1 MTIEEK
7 VVHIQ
12 EVAMTEARSEGN
24 QILETHQKALDS
36 LYVKHT
42 TEARKQMTT
51 KINAETVRARQ
62 QLNQTTAK
70 AQVELKRALGK
81 RQIFLKDKLFVE
93 VRTLLQDYMQT
104 DAYCALLRTH
114 ITNAAKFANKE
125 PLTIYLN
132 PSDVARKAELEV
144 AIGLKLT
151 ISREDFIGGI
161 RATIPSRNILIDH
174 SFLGM
179 LDTQYDHFQFLGGAN
194 ID

>member
-7 VVHIQ
+7 IVHIQ
-12 EVAMTEARSEGN
+12 EAAMTEARNEGN
-24 QILETHQKALDS
+24 QILNTHQKALDS
-36 LYVKHT
+36 LYTKHA
-42 TEARKQMTT
+42 TEANKQMTT

-62 QLNQTTAK
+62 QLNQATAK

-81 RQIFLKDKLFVE
+81 RQILLKDKLFVE

-104 DAYCALLRTH
+104 EAYITLLQTH

-132 PSDVARKAELEV
+132 PSDSARKAELEETS
-144 AIGLKLT
+144 GLKLT

-161 RATIPSRNILIDH
+161 RATIPSRNILIDN

-179 LDTQYDHFQFLGGAN
+179 LDTEYDNFQFLGGAN
-194 ID
+194 IG